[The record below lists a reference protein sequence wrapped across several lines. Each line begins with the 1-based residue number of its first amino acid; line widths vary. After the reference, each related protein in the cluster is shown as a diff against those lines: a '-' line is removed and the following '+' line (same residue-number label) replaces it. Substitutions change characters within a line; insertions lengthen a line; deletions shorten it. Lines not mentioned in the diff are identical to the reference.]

1 VQHVHF
7 ATIGGRADMINSDG
21 QLYTIEGFS
30 AALIM
35 IMTAYLV
42 VNATSIYT
50 AGDTHISDMQL
61 EALGSDALT
70 MMGTSTNTTMYLSNT
85 SPLRMIIE
93 SGSYPNATF
102 RAMFL
107 NLTNTNSRTGFAPD
121 FNKANSTMD
130 YIQFTASYTCRNTTN
145 DKTESYPI
153 SYSRNLTGGEHTV
166 RATKWVIVNKT
177 ASPAA
182 PFCGN
187 TTTQDRAVLV
197 EVLLWR
203 D

>member
-1 VQHVHF
+1 
-7 ATIGGRADMINSDG
+7 MINSDG
-21 QLYTIEGFS
+21 QLYTIEGFA

-42 VNATSIYT
+42 VNATSVYT

-61 EALGSDALT
+61 ETLGSDAL
-70 MMGTSTNTTMYLSNT
+70 MMMATPMNTTMYLSNT

-93 SGSYPNATF
+93 TPGSVPNATF

-107 NLTNTNSRTGFAPD
+107 NLTNSRTGVPTVD
-121 FNKANSTMD
+121 DNEVNSTMD
-130 YIQFTASYTCRNTTN
+130 YIQFTASYTCRIDPGTN
-145 DKTESYPI
+145 ITSYPL

-177 ASPAA
+177 EP
-182 PFCGN
+182 PCG
-187 TTTQDRAVLV
+187 TTNDRAVLV